1 MHDGHF
7 FDEIEM
13 RKSKTTLME
22 IGELIN
28 RPKNSYKKT
37 PTFTMVL

>member
-22 IGELIN
+22 IGELAIQN
-28 RPKNSYKKT
+28 KI
-37 PTFTMVL
+37 

>member
-22 IGELIN
+22 IGELAKQNMI
-28 RPKNSYKKT
+28 Y
-37 PTFTMVL
+37 

>member
-13 RKSKTTLME
+13 RKSITTLME
-22 IGELIN
+22 IGEPELAKQNMI
-28 RPKNSYKKT
+28 Y
-37 PTFTMVL
+37 